1 MVLIFVTFVIIFL
14 ISIYFI
20 ILVISSFVLFI
31 VRIVY
36 GYLTSLFSS
45 MLRSSLSPS
54 SFDHDTSSLI
64 SHVILVNISTFIY
77 VFSIHFISTIMTF
90 FSISSFSQFLFIH
103 HIFISFCFI
112 SFYIRFIILISFYCI
127 FIMFVSFCLSI
138 IYVFVMLAFSSFFI
152 VIALPV
158 GLCPFSPILMSRGLF
173 FGVPGKDYLFH
184 FLHLLLFS
192 FSILSLIDDNAHRK
206 DARQEPGLF
215 YCLHSIH
222 FHLLSLVLPSQ
233 VAYQPSS
240 LLWQYTVDL
249 LLQVA

>member
-1 MVLIFVTFVIIFL
+1 MVLIFVIFVIISL
-14 ISIYFI
+14 ISICFI
-20 ILVISSFVLFI
+20 ILVIFSFVLFI

-36 GYLTSLFSS
+36 VYLISLFSS
-45 MLRSSLSPS
+45 MLISSLSPS

-64 SHVILVNISTFIY
+64 LHVVLVNISTFIY
-77 VFSIHFISTIMTF
+77 VFFIHFISTIMTF

-112 SFYIRFIILISFYCI
+112 SFYIRFIVLISFCCI
-127 FIMFVSFCLSI
+127 SILFVSFCLSI
-138 IYVFVMLAFSSFFI
+138 IYVFVILAFSSFFI

-184 FLHLLLFS
+184 FLHLLFS
-192 FSILSLIDDNAHRK
+192 FSILSLIDDNAHHK
-206 DARQEPGLF
+206 DARQEPDLF